1 MEEKNKLKSN
11 KNINTWN
18 IWWSSQII
26 IPLIICMLLFT
37 FKIPLN
43 KYILIPLWIL
53 MTVGSFIVLN
63 RKGYK
68 ISFKVLIIAIFIM
81 IISMFIEK

>member
-1 MEEKNKLKSN
+1 
-11 KNINTWN
+11 
-18 IWWSSQII
+18 
-26 IPLIICMLLFT
+26 MLLFT

-81 IISMFIEK
+81 NVIIVIM